1 MKKLLLLALSISFI
15 PLSAQMPKIL
25 DLKERGEVR
34 DEWLKGRIETVLPGI
49 MRREGIDMWILLARE
64 YNEDPVLKT
73 MLPSNWLSARRT
85 TMLIIYDNGEK
96 LETLACARY
105 DVGEVFKKA
114 WDKES
119 QPDQWARLNEIIKER
134 DPKKIAI
141 NKSEHFALANGIT
154 AYHHDKFMGGLD
166 AKYKERVVSG

>member
-34 DEWLKGRIETVLPGI
+34 DEWLQGRIETVLPGI
-49 MRREGIDMWILLARE
+49 MRREGIDMWVLLSRE

-119 QPDQWARLNEIIKER
+119 QPDQWARLSEIIEER
-134 DPKKIAI
+134 NPKKIAI
-141 NKSEHFALANGIT
+141 NRDVNE
-154 AYHHDKFMGGLD
+154 
-166 AKYKERVVSG
+166 